1 MTYRAPVRDLAF
13 TLEAVAGMA
22 DVAATG
28 AFPDYDADVAS
39 AVLEA
44 AGQFSEEVL
53 APLNRIGDQKGS
65 TYANG
70 SVTAAPGF
78 ADAYRQFA
86 AGGWTGLSA
95 ATEAGGQA
103 LPKALELAAYE
114 TVHAANM
121 AFGLCP
127 MLSLASIEALEQVG
141 TELLNLPALF
151 LKHVGWDQTR

>member
-1 MTYRAPVRDLAF
+1 DIAF
-13 TLEAVAGMA
+13 ALDAVAGIGQ
-22 DVAATG
+22 VAATG

-39 AVLEA
+39 AVLDA

-53 APLNRIGDQKGS
+53 APLNRPGDQAGAK
-65 TYANG
+65 YANG
-70 SVTAAPGF
+70 AVTAAPGF
-78 ADAYRQFA
+78 ADAYQQFA
-86 AGGWTGLSA
+86 AGGWTSLTASV
-95 ATEAGGQA
+95 EAGGQA

-141 TELLNLPALF
+141 NEHQKATYLPKL
-151 LKHVGWDQTR
+151 VSGEW

>member
-1 MTYRAPVRDLAF
+1 MSYRAPVRDLAF
-13 TLEAVAGMA
+13 TLEAIAGMA

-28 AFPDYDADVAS
+28 AFPDYDSDVAG

-53 APLNRIGDQKGS
+53 APLNRIGDQQGS
-65 TYANG
+65 HYANG
-70 SVTAAPGF
+70 AVTAAPGF

-95 ATEAGGQA
+95 PVEVGGQA

-127 MLSLASIEALEQVG
+127 MLSLAAIEALEAHG
-141 TELLNLPALF
+141 TPAQ
-151 LKHVGWDQTR
+151 K

>member
-1 MTYRAPVRDLAF
+1 MNYRAPVRDLAF
-13 TLEAVAGMA
+13 TLEAVAGMP

-28 AFPDYDADVAS
+28 GFPDYDAEVAR

-70 SVTAAPGF
+70 AVTAAPGF

-86 AGGWTGLSA
+86 AGGWTRSPTITAFTKPGWMPA
-95 ATEAGGQA
+95 DRGPRRTATSSCG
-103 LPKALELAAYE
+103 
-114 TVHAANM
+114 
-121 AFGLCP
+121 
-127 MLSLASIEALEQVG
+127 
-141 TELLNLPALF
+141 
-151 LKHVGWDQTR
+151 R